1 MKNSLYVLIFF
12 TVLVAAITLVYKS
25 VSPYLPEDTLANLER
40 DGGVYSS
47 HDSGITWRQDAQF
60 SAGEQKDFVR
70 ANVFALAFHP
80 GDAEILYAATTQGLF
95 MRSEVDQ
102 GRWLGLV
109 AGRPVFAI
117 DINPKDRQTVF
128 IATENEFGQGEIA
141 RSQGEVFDFL
151 QVFTTPTTTERI
163 IDVVADFFDTNTVL
177 ALTSMGAFLRSD
189 DEGDSWRIAHRF
201 AGGNAKKL
209 LMDPGDS
216 RVLYVVTDEGLFS
229 STDKGDTWRER
240 TGALA
245 SFSGGNVIHDIAI
258 AENNSS
264 LLYLAT
270 DYGILRSQNGG
281 GTFLGVEF
289 LFPFGTEPI
298 TAVALFPQDSRKV
311 WVAVGPQ
318 IYQSTDGGESWQV
331 RSLSTARAIRVIAPD
346 PLLQTTIFV
355 GVNTQ

>member
-25 VSPYLPEDTLANLER
+25 VSPYLPEDTLAGLLR

-47 HDSGITWRQDAQF
+47 HDGGVSWGQDAQF

-70 ANVFALAFHP
+70 ANVFTLAFHP
-80 GDAEILYAATTQGLF
+80 GDAQILYAATSAGLF
-95 MRSEVDQ
+95 MRSETEQ

-109 AGRPVFAI
+109 VGRPVFAI
-117 DINPKDRQTVF
+117 DIDPKDRQTVF
-128 IATENEFGQGEIA
+128 IATENELGQGEIA

-151 QVFTTPTTTERI
+151 QVFTTPTTTERV
-163 IDVVADFFDTNTVL
+163 IDVAVDFFDTNTVL
-177 ALTSMGAFLRSD
+177 ALTSRGAFLRSD
-189 DEGDSWRIAHRF
+189 DGGDSWRIAHRF
-201 AGGNAKKL
+201 EGGNAKKL
-209 LMDPGDS
+209 LIDPGDS
-216 RVLYVVTDEGLFS
+216 RVLYVVTNEGLFS
-229 STDKGDTWRER
+229 SIDKGDTWREKTR
-240 TGALA
+240 ALA
-245 SFSGGNVIHDIAI
+245 SFSGGNVIHDMAV
-258 AENNSS
+258 AANNSL

-270 DYGILRSQNGG
+270 DYGILRSQNGAA
-281 GTFLGVEF
+281 TFSGVEF

-331 RSLSTARAIRVIAPD
+331 RSLSTTRAIGVIAPD
-346 PLLQTTIFV
+346 PFLQTTIFV